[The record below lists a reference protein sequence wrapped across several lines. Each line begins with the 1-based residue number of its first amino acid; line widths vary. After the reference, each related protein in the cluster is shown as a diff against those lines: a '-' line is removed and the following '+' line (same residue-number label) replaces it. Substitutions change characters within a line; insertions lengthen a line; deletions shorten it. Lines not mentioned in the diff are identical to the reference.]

1 MEYRNLIG
9 ARLRQA
15 RMTEKPKASQA
26 DISARLAVQGVTL
39 SANSIGKIEMG
50 TRPVT
55 DIQLVAFSK
64 ALKVPVTWLLGLDE
78 GQV

>member
-1 MEYRNLIG
+1 MEQRNLIG
-9 ARLRQA
+9 KRLRQA
-15 RMTEKPKASQA
+15 RLAEKPKASQA
-26 DISARLAVQGVTL
+26 DIGARLAVQGITL

-55 DIQLVAFSK
+55 DIQLIAFSK

-78 GQV
+78 SRT

>member
-1 MEYRNLIG
+1 MEQRNLIG
-9 ARLRQA
+9 KRLRQA
-15 RMTEKPKASQA
+15 RLAEKPKASQA
-26 DISARLAVQGVTL
+26 DISARLAVQGITL

-55 DIQLVAFSK
+55 DIQLIAFSK

-78 GQV
+78 SRT